1 MKSNG
6 SQLESFHL
14 VIYPSVVHLEAE
26 TGTAVSALG
35 SCVLSMVTYEPADET
50 SVYCM
55 LDCRNRNGPGCQMES
70 GCRVQVVK

>member
-6 SQLESFHL
+6 SQLEPFHL
-14 VIYPSVVHLEAE
+14 VIYPSVVHLDPV

-35 SCVLSMVTYEPADET
+35 SRVLFMATCEPADVT

-55 LDCRNRNGPGCQMES
+55 LDCRNRNGPGCQIES
-70 GCRVQVVK
+70 GC